1 MHYAKAAT
9 RTRTNAYSTL
19 HLSGVMEI
27 KFVDLSSHL
36 RGVIEINF
44 VDLSF
49 HLHGATEI
57 NFVDLSVAIN
67 AMRSSEIHLNKLS
80 TKEPQPRQKKLASIR
95 ITC

>member
-9 RTRTNAYSTL
+9 RTLTHAYSTL

-27 KFVDLSSHL
+27 
-36 RGVIEINF
+36 EF

-49 HLHGATEI
+49 HLRGAIEI

-80 TKEPQPRQKKLASIR
+80 TKEPQPRQKMLASIR

>member
-1 MHYAKAAT
+1 
-9 RTRTNAYSTL
+9 
-19 HLSGVMEI
+19 MEI
-27 KFVDLSSHL
+27 
-36 RGVIEINF
+36 EF

-49 HLHGATEI
+49 HLRGVIEI

-80 TKEPQPRQKKLASIR
+80 TKEPQPRQKMLASIR